1 MSTLRTRWELAALSA
16 FVMISAM
23 SLSSAEVQAKEISG
37 TITIEN
43 GDHYGWKMDI
53 MIPSQ
58 IEARISS
65 NVSVDVLVMDEENYS
80 DYSDGRAFGYYAQ
93 FSELATSN
101 ATLNF
106 TVLSGTVYIIVDNS
120 EHPSLNGAAAPEGPA
135 GVEYWL
141 GSAMDLH
148 AIPEQS
154 NVWVIYLLIGV
165 MAFALVLV
173 IVLARIAMKT
183 AKNWGKKKD

>member
-135 GVEYWL
+135 SVEYWL